1 MRKNR
6 FSILVAAA
14 LMIVSS
20 TACRNQS
27 QENAFVIGG
36 VSGIDMLHAPWD
48 GLEDETRF
56 RCFADDERF
65 YFYYEVADST
75 LTLMNPYEGE
85 RTVDFEDRVEIF
97 FSKDS
102 VMTNYFCAEID
113 PLGRRMDYASSYRL
127 PLDYDWDFAT
137 MRQAGQL
144 TDEGY
149 VVAGSVSIC
158 ELKKYGVDLREGFY
172 LGVFRADFHEDGS
185 VNWYSAVK
193 TDDETPYFHKPNVLF
208 PARIGE

>member
-113 PLGRRMDYASSYRL
+113 PLGRRIDYASSYRH
-127 PLDYDWDFAT
+127 PIDYD
-137 MRQAGQL
+137 
-144 TDEGY
+144 
-149 VVAGSVSIC
+149 
-158 ELKKYGVDLREGFY
+158 
-172 LGVFRADFHEDGS
+172 
-185 VNWYSAVK
+185 
-193 TDDETPYFHKPNVLF
+193 
-208 PARIGE
+208 